1 MSSFF
6 GILAS
11 RHDQEI
17 GVTPALTAMEKA
29 GVSFQV
35 HEYRHDPANTAYG
48 MEAVEALGLE
58 AGQVFKTLLVM
69 LDGNTRRLAVGIIP
83 VPCQLDLKAIARIL
97 GVRKAGMADGR
108 LAEKTTGYVLGG
120 ISPLGQKKKLPTVLD
135 TSALAFDTIF
145 VSGGRRGLEI
155 ELTPATLLSLCQ
167 ASTAVLCR

>member
-1 MSSFF
+1 M
-6 GILAS
+6 
-11 RHDQEI
+11 
-17 GVTPALTAMEKA
+17 TPALTAMEKA

-120 ISPLGQKKKLPTVLD
+120 ISPLGQKKSCLRCWIHQHWHLIP
-135 TSALAFDTIF
+135 F
-145 VSGGRRGLEI
+145 
-155 ELTPATLLSLCQ
+155 LSV
-167 ASTAVLCR
+167 AGDADWKSS